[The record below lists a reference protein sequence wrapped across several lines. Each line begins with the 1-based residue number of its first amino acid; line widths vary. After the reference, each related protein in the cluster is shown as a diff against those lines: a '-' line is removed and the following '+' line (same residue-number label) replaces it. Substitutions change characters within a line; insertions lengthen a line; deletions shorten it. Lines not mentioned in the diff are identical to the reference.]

1 VLSRLESRLLG
12 HCSRKISRLETG
24 DCAQFNTRQHGCR
37 STSSSSY
44 SMLLQRFP
52 SAAGLTNPAIDWVT
66 PSLTD
71 KMQQIVHSG
80 QLSVAQPVLFGVP
93 QDPY

>member
-1 VLSRLESRLLG
+1 
-12 HCSRKISRLETG
+12 
-24 DCAQFNTRQHGCR
+24 
-37 STSSSSY
+37 
-44 SMLLQRFP
+44 MLLQRFP